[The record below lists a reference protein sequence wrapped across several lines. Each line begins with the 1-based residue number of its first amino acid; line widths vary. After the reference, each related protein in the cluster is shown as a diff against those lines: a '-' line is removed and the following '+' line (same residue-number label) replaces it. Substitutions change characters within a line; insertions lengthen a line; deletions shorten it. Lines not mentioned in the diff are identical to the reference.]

1 MYVQSR
7 NGKWIREPHWSVV
20 QGISQDLGIAV
31 SAAWR
36 HTSEFRRICCS
47 GPQSTTAATNR
58 LCTTMLD
65 RQRHVAARGMVVLPS
80 EHPNQQ
86 RRRVVA
92 CPPYAQTPLIRFVV
106 DLLYN
111 LLYNKS
117 TTQSLNAAVFEKVNQ
132 LVPSFTLCTTV
143 CNGWLW
149 RSTASLSVI
158 VPSCNFSQPVS
169 SPKASSLACRWRLC
183 RRSVSW
189 CFSTQ
194 QQCASIL

>member
-65 RQRHVAARGMVVLPS
+65 RQRHVAARGM
-80 EHPNQQ
+80 
-86 RRRVVA
+86 
-92 CPPYAQTPLIRFVV
+92 

-158 VPSCNFSQPVS
+158 VLSCNFSQPVS

-194 QQCASIL
+194 QHCASIL

>member
-1 MYVQSR
+1 MYDDV
-7 NGKWIREPHWSVV
+7 G
-20 QGISQDLGIAV
+20 
-31 SAAWR
+31 
-36 HTSEFRRICCS
+36 
-47 GPQSTTAATNR
+47 STTT
-58 LCTTMLD
+58 CG
-65 RQRHVAARGMVVLPS
+65 RQRHGRVTVRASEPTTTQSRGMPALCSNYTYSICCGFVVQLVV
-80 EHPNQQ
+80 QQ
-86 RRRVVA
+86 IHNKSKCLQQIHNKSKVVQHF
-92 CPPYAQTPLIRFVV
+92 AQTPLIRFVV

-158 VPSCNFSQPVS
+158 VLSCNFSQPVS

-183 RRSVSW
+183 RRSASW
-189 CFSTQ
+189 CFSAHQ
-194 QQCASIL
+194 HCASILG